1 MTEAAKR
8 IAADISA
15 AGDEWFRRMADTT
28 SDIIAVLDARGRRVY
43 ANAALTQLLGSGDA
57 VIGKEAFRHVH
68 PEDRSRVESMF
79 AQMLADGIGR
89 RIEFRYLLPGGE
101 VRHFDSQGNTIPG
114 PDGKVNLVVVVSR
127 DVTARRQMEDE
138 LRARNVQLEEAQS
151 VANLGSWEWDVRSNT
166 IWWSDQLRRIF
177 GVDGHFQPKLE
188 SVLEAVHPEDRATV
202 TEATRISL
210 ENGQIYDKPYRIV
223 RPDGAVRI
231 VVTSGRVELG
241 ADSRPTRMLGILAD
255 ITDRTWIE
263 RRARSVAD
271 RLRSVSRRLVE
282 VQEAERRLLAREL
295 HDRVGQSLTA
305 LGLNLRVVNAELSQ
319 EAQRAVQ
326 VRMEDCMRLV
336 EHTVE
341 AMRDVMGEL
350 RPQALDD
357 YGLLAALRSHAAAF
371 SARTGIH
378 VALEGTGETGRVAK
392 EVELALFRI
401 AQEALNNV
409 AKHSKATAVRV
420 SFGGES
426 GEVVFALSDDGV
438 GFDPQ
443 HHGAESCWGLILMR
457 ERAESIGARFELQA
471 SPGHGVRIAVH
482 CVA

>member
-28 SDIIAVLDARGRRVY
+28 ADLIAVLDARGRRVY
-43 ANAALTQLLGSGDA
+43 ANAALTRLLGAGEPL
-57 VIGKEAFRHVH
+57 IGTEAFRHVH
-68 PEDRSRVESMF
+68 AEDRARVESVF
-79 AQMLADGIGR
+79 AQTLADGIGR
-89 RIEFRYLLPGGE
+89 RVEFRYLLPGGE
-101 VRHFDSQGNTIPG
+101 VRHFDSQGNIIPVPEG
-114 PDGKVNLVVVVSR
+114 RAKLVVVVSR
-127 DVTARRQMEDE
+127 DVTERRRMEDE
-138 LRARNVQLEEAQS
+138 LRARNVQLQEAQS

-177 GVDGHFQPKLE
+177 GVDEHYQPRLE
-188 SVLEAVHPEDRATV
+188 SVLEAVHPEDRAMI
-202 TEATRISL
+202 TEATRISQ
-210 ENGQIYDKPYRIV
+210 EIGQIYDKPYRIV
-223 RPDGAVRI
+223 RPDGTVRI
-231 VVTSGRVELG
+231 VVTSGRVERD
-241 ADSRPTRMLGILAD
+241 ADDRPTRMIGILAD

-305 LGLNLRVVNAELSQ
+305 LGLNLRVIASELDLESGQ
-319 EAQRAVQ
+319 AVAT
-326 VRMEDCMRLV
+326 RLEDCMRLV
-336 EHTVE
+336 EDTVG
-341 AMRDVMGEL
+341 AMRSVMGEL

-357 YGLLAALRSHAAAF
+357 YGLLAALRAHVAAF

-378 VALEGTGETGRVAK
+378 VAVEGDGEPGRVARD
-392 EVELALFRI
+392 VELALFRI

-420 SFGGES
+420 SYGGS
-426 GEVVFALSDDGV
+426 DGAVVLALSDDGV
-438 GFDPQ
+438 GFDPA
-443 HHGAESCWGLILMR
+443 HGGAGWGLIIMR
-457 ERAESIGARFELQA
+457 ERSESIGARFDLQSA
-471 SPGHGVRIAVH
+471 PGRGVRIAVR
-482 CVA
+482 CPA